1 MIWVPIMLGLF
12 KFTVLGATFVLCIRS
27 QREGEREDRER
38 EEARRQKQLLAEP
51 VAPASDEELKV
62 AE

>member
-1 MIWVPIMLGLF
+1 MIWVPITLGLF
-12 KFTVLGATFVLCIRS
+12 KVTVLGATFVLCIRA

-38 EEARRQKQLLAEP
+38 EEARQQLLLAES
-51 VAPASDEELKV
+51 ASETDLKV